1 MNKRVSYKTSKRVSR
16 NPTKGVR
23 EVRNKKFLL
32 AVLVLSALSAI
43 ATSTIVFGNR
53 SKAWVKTASADKEL
67 DETSG
72 EVTATLPFFHRV
84 DENYTRGSQPLR
96 GGINTLT
103 RLGVKTIVDLRSIYD
118 HTDEIR
124 EGAEAGGLSYVWLPM
139 SVWTPPTD
147 EEANRFVEAVSD
159 TSKGPFFV
167 FCADGLNR
175 TGEMTAIYRIERS
188 KWTVE
193 KALDEA
199 DQLGFNP
206 YYYTLRNYVW
216 DYARK
221 FSPSAVP
228 LNGRRVSSTEP

>member
-1 MNKRVSYKTSKRVSR
+1 MIKRVSH

-23 EVRNKKFLL
+23 EVRNKKFVV
-32 AVLVLSALSAI
+32 AVLILSAVSAI
-43 ATSTIVFGNR
+43 AISTIIFSNG
-53 SKAWVKTASADKEL
+53 SKASVRRASIEEEL
-67 DETSG
+67 DETGG
-72 EVTATLPFFHRV
+72 EVAATLPFFHRV

-103 RLGVKTIVDLRSIYD
+103 RLGVKTVVDLRSIYD
-118 HTDEIR
+118 HTEEVR
-124 EGAEAGGLSYVWLPM
+124 EATEADGLYYVWLPM
-139 SVWTPPTD
+139 SVWNPPTD
-147 EEANRFVEAVSD
+147 EEANRFVGVVAD
-159 TSKGPFFV
+159 RFRGPFFV

-175 TGEMTAIYRIERS
+175 TGEMTAIYRISQS

-199 DQLGFNP
+199 DKLGFNP

-228 LNGRRVSSTEP
+228 PTGRRVSSTEP